1 MLRSVIFLLTYFFVF
16 HIIKL
21 ANNNLEE
28 RITIM
33 GKIIGIYNQKGG
45 SGKTSASINISSFL
59 EENGADV
66 LTIDLDSGQCNFTEA
81 FLPDESELYNEGQKD
96 LKQLSDLLLN
106 SNLSAND
113 AVYPVSILL
122 NSKSRPKHV
131 HIDMIPSFRGEK
143 KKFFAT
149 PYLLKERIA
158 ELQTEYDY
166 IIMDFPPE
174 SPYADIDSKEFN
186 LVSLGLCAANEIL
199 VPCSTDTD
207 SLSGFFSLSEHINMI
222 HAEFNPG
229 LYKTSFFINSF
240 NKNFLAD
247 REFLE
252 YCETLKPA
260 YSGICVP
267 VSGILKT
274 SRMMKRPLAW
284 YNSNSTVAVAYKELA
299 EYIAKR

>member
-106 SNLSAND
+106 SNLSTND

-158 ELQTEYDY
+158 ELQAEYDY

-174 SPYADIDSKEFN
+174 SPYADIGSKEFN